1 MSPTT
6 PAALARPAGLW
17 LAAFALV
24 AAWSAW
30 QPHDWPTWALETAP
44 AFIGLALLAA
54 TWRRFRFTPL
64 VYWLLLAHAAILF
77 VGGHY
82 TYAEVPAFDW
92 LRDAL
97 GGTRNDYDRLG
108 HFAQGFVP
116 AALAREL
123 IVRRALVRGAGWTR
137 FFTVATC
144 LAISAAY
151 ELLEWLAATL
161 MGGGAD
167 AFLGTQGDVWDTQK
181 DMATALLGA
190 LLAVSVLAPLHDGQM
205 ARAQAG
211 G

>member
-1 MSPTT
+1 MAAPDVRGAVEAVFSLLTLEHQRIPPTINYEI
-6 PAALARPAGLW
+6 PDP
-17 LAAFALV
+17 
-24 AAWSAW
+24 
-30 QPHDWPTWALETAP
+30 
-44 AFIGLALLAA
+44 
-54 TWRRFRFTPL
+54 
-64 VYWLLLAHAAILF
+64 AILF